1 MSRLDGKS
9 AIVSGAARGLGL
21 AFAKALAERGASV
34 LMFDKAEDVRAAG
47 ERLAQDTGGRIK
59 ALVADVS
66 RREDVERV
74 VAAAVAEHGG
84 VDILVNNAG
93 TWRQTPVD
101 SDWQQTLD
109 DWDFIMN
116 TNLKGVLMLSRACV
130 PHMKGRANANIIN
143 ISTYYVLPARSGG
156 TNQPHT
162 DLYNASKWA
171 LNGFTDAWAGH
182 LAGDGIRVNGL
193 AMGAVDTPML
203 RNLFE
208 GGKLPPDLADGVM
221 QPEQIAAQMMALID
235 EGSDGRTGE
244 NIGAWVGYP
253 VELPPRRPP
262 HERVTGINIR
272 IEPGQ

>member
-1 MSRLDGKS
+1 MSKLDGKT

-21 AFAKALAERGASV
+21 AFARVLSEHGATV
-34 LMFDKAEDVRAAG
+34 VMFDKADDVRAAG
-47 ERLAQDTGGRIK
+47 ERLAQATGNRVV

-74 VAAAVAEHGG
+74 VAAAVAEGSG

-101 SDWQQTLD
+101 SDWQQTLE

-116 TNLKGVLMLSRACV
+116 TNVKGVLMLSRACV
-130 PHMKGRANANIIN
+130 PHMKGRDNANIVN

-182 LAGDGIRVNGL
+182 LAADGIRVNAL

-208 GGKLPPDLADGVM
+208 GGQLPPDLADGVM
-221 QPEQIAAQMMALID
+221 QPEQIADQMMALID
-235 EGSDGRTGE
+235 EGANGRSGE
-244 NIGAWVGYP
+244 NIGAWVGHP

-262 HERVTGINIR
+262 HERITGINIR
-272 IEPGQ
+272 IEHGQ

>member
-1 MSRLDGKS
+1 MSKLDGKA

-21 AFAKALAERGASV
+21 AFARTLAEHGASV
-34 LMFDKAEDVRAAG
+34 VMFDKAEEVRAAG
-47 ERLAQDTGGRIK
+47 ERLARETGSRID

-74 VAAAVAEHGG
+74 VAAAVKEHGG

-109 DWDFIMN
+109 DWDFIMD
-116 TNLKGVLMLSRACV
+116 TNFKGVLMLSRACV
-130 PHMKGRANANIIN
+130 PHMKGRPNANIIN
-143 ISTYYVLPARSGG
+143 VSTYYVLPAQSGG

-182 LAGDGIRVNGL
+182 LAADGVRVNGL

-208 GGKLPPDLADGVM
+208 DGRLPPDLAEVVM

-235 EGSDGRTGE
+235 EGAGGRSGE
-244 NIGAWVGYP
+244 NIGAWVGQP

-262 HERVTGINIR
+262 HERITGINIR
-272 IEPGQ
+272 IEHEQ